1 MQHLFY
7 CTAYYAV
14 LLKYI
19 YIFNYINIVFMYQPS
34 PFYSLKKD
42 HLLVHHT
49 KIHVEAGKLGFCMQ
63 HHWNASGGMG
73 IFSASF
79 TFRFF
84 AYVKNARQ

>member
-34 PFYSLKKD
+34 PFYSLKKI
-42 HLLVHHT
+42 T
-49 KIHVEAGKLGFCMQ
+49 
-63 HHWNASGGMG
+63 S
-73 IFSASF
+73 
-79 TFRFF
+79 
-84 AYVKNARQ
+84 